1 MNFCNEMVI
10 QQEIWTTADEIDEG
24 NSELFSNQFY
34 RGRSYFAVG

>member
-1 MNFCNEMVI
+1 MNFCDEMVK
-10 QQEIWTTADEIDEG
+10 QQEIWTTADEIYEG